1 MKKASCTL
9 LLDKVN
15 KIFLSVSLKNDK
27 TDPGLPGGKVEP
39 NETYKQAA
47 IRELKEETGL
57 NILEKD
63 LIKFQEDI
71 EGEYNV
77 ITYLVFKWSG
87 EIYTE
92 EEGVVKWLPLNFLT
106 KSKKWKKYNTNLYI
120 KLEDE
125 HYI

>member
-15 KIFLSVSLKNDK
+15 KIFLSVSLKKDK

>member
-9 LLDKVN
+9 LIDKLN
-15 KIFLSVSLKNDK
+15 KKFLSVSLKDDK
-27 TDPGLPGGKVEP
+27 TDANLPGGKVEQ

-63 LIKFQEDI
+63 LIKFQEEI
-71 EGEYNV
+71 EEEYNV
-77 ITYLVFKWSG
+77 ITYLVLKWSG

-92 EEGVVKWLPLNFLT
+92 EEGVVKWLPLIFLT
-106 KSKKWKKYNTNLYI
+106 KSKKWKKYNTNLYT
-120 KLEDE
+120 KLADE